1 MRGRPFC
8 FNGAFSAGITLI
20 KVSMERSSEQ
30 QPHVARQVNSRQ
42 ITLADRAE
50 YAVVRVVLGGLRYLP
65 RVVSRALG
73 SLVGMVTF
81 YTARRLRSVG
91 LQNLHLA
98 FPQVAPKERDK
109 LLKAE
114 YRQLG
119 HHLAEFARMP
129 RYSRKTLERI
139 IEYQGLEHFERA
151 SAKGCGVLVLTGH
164 LGAWELSS
172 FFHSIM
178 GHSMGMVIRRLD
190 NPLLDRYV
198 NEVRCMHGN
207 RVLSKDDFARGLLL
221 EMKAGRTVG
230 ILMDTNM
237 TPPQGTFVPFF
248 GVPACT
254 GSGLARIARKTGAAV
269 LPGFLLEEP
278 GGRYR
283 LHFGEEI
290 ALDVT
295 SDSERDAISNT
306 GRFTAVI
313 EKYVRE
319 YPEQWLWMHRRWKTR
334 PAGEPRIYA

>member
-1 MRGRPFC
+1 MAPR
-8 FNGAFSAGITLI
+8 
-20 KVSMERSSEQ
+20 
-30 QPHVARQVNSRQ
+30 VNQ
-42 ITLADRAE
+42 TPITLAHKAE
-50 YAVVRVVLGGLRYLP
+50 YGVMRVVLGVLRWLP
-65 RVVSRALG
+65 RRISRLVGSAL
-73 SLVGMVTF
+73 GMVT
-81 YTARRLRSVG
+81 YYAARRLRSVG
-91 LQNLHLA
+91 QQNLQLA
-98 FPQVAPKERDK
+98 FPQTALTERRRV
-109 LLKAE
+109 LQAE

-129 RYSRKTLERI
+129 RYDRRTLEGMI
-139 IEYQGLEHFERA
+139 DYQGLEHFERA
-151 SAKGCGVLVLTGH
+151 SSKGRGVLVLTGH

-172 FFHSIM
+172 FFHSTM
-178 GHSMGMVIRRLD
+178 GYPMGLVIRRLD
-190 NPLLDRYV
+190 NPLMDRYV

-237 TPPQGTFVPFF
+237 TPPQGAFVPFF
-248 GVPACT
+248 GILACT

-290 ALDVT
+290 AIDVT

-306 GRFTAVI
+306 VRFTAVL
-313 EKYVRE
+313 EEYVRR

-334 PAGEPRIYA
+334 PAGEPGIYA